1 MSDETWVVTL
11 PKLGESVTE
20 GVIGTFFKNV
30 GDEVEFDDPLFE
42 VSTDKVDT
50 EVPSSYD
57 GVVLE
62 VLAQEG
68 DTVSVGAPIMKIG
81 GKGTP
86 VPNRL
91 PSAAHGVAAA
101 GGRSLND
108 LSTPSVGGSEGP
120 TTNAGFS
127 PSASGE
133 VFELTMPKLGESV
146 TEGTIGTW
154 FKAVGDAVALDDVLF
169 DVSTDKVDSEIPSPY
184 DGTMLAILVGEGE
197 TVPVGTVLARIGAP
211 GAAVAEPPAT
221 TTTGN
226 GSGPAGNGSTRP
238 VGAAT
243 ATAPAARA
251 TAGGGRLLSPLVRRL
266 VAESGLDVA
275 TISGTGAGGRI
286 RREDVGNAIAA
297 AKTAAPAAPAV
308 APAAAPAAARA
319 PKAGKDGRDEVV
331 PLSRMRLILADTLKA
346 SQTQAASVWTSVE
359 VDFDNIEKVRTE
371 FKSRFKK
378 ETGASLSYL
387 PFISRAVCDALRQ
400 FPTVNSSI
408 DLESKTMTLHPYV
421 NLGVAVDLDEQGL
434 VVPVVKDADS
444 LNIRGIAS
452 QIATKAAAARAR
464 ELPNKE
470 MQGSTFTITNPGPF
484 ASYAS
489 SPIINQP
496 NVAILCTDGVKRRP
510 VAVGDAIAI
519 HPVGII
525 GMVYDHRAFDGS
537 TASKFLLHIRDSLEQ
552 RDWSTELS

>member
-20 GVIGTFFKNV
+20 GVIGSVFKQV

-42 VSTDKVDT
+42 VSTDKVDS
-50 EVPSSYD
+50 EVPSPYD

-62 VLAQEG
+62 VLAQPGE
-68 DTVSVGAPIMKIG
+68 TIPVGAPVLKIG

-86 VPNRL
+86 VENRL

-108 LSTPSVGGSEGP
+108 PAAPSVGGSEGP
-120 TTNAGFS
+120 STEDAHFS
-127 PSASGE
+127 PSSGKGE
-133 VFELTMPKLGESV
+133 VFEITMPKLGESV

-154 FKAVGDAVALDDVLF
+154 HKAVGDDVAFDDLLF

-184 DGTMLAILVGEGE
+184 DGKLLDILVNAGE

-211 GAAVAEPPAT
+211 GAQVAGA
-221 TTTGN
+221 
-226 GSGPAGNGSTRP
+226 AGNGSKPAEAESPRAVTAQNGVAP
-238 VGAAT
+238 VGRDGA
-243 ATAPAARA
+243 
-251 TAGGGRLLSPLVRRL
+251 GGRLLSPLVRRL
-266 VAESGLDVA
+266 AAEHGIDVTTVA
-275 TISGTGAGGRI
+275 GTGVGGRI
-286 RREDVGNAIAA
+286 RREDIAKVIAA
-297 AKTAAPAAPAV
+297 GPATAV
-308 APAAAPAAARA
+308 AAPAAAAATQPAPRA
-319 PKAGKDGRDEVV
+319 AKAATDGRGEVV

-346 SQTQAASVWTSVE
+346 SQTLAASVWTSVE
-359 VDFDNIEKVRTE
+359 VDFDNVERVRTE
-371 FKSRFKK
+371 FKARFKK

-387 PFISRAVCDALRQ
+387 PFISRAVCDALRA

-434 VVPVVKDADS
+434 VVPVVKDADT

-452 QIATKAAAARAR
+452 AIATKAAAARAK

-510 VAVGDAIAI
+510 VAIGDTIAI

-537 TASKFLLHIRDSLEQ
+537 TASKFLLHLRDSLEQ
-552 RDWSTELS
+552 RDWSAELS

>member
-68 DTVSVGAPIMKIG
+68 DTVSVGAAIMRIG
-81 GKGTP
+81 GKGTT
-86 VPNRL
+86 VENRL

-108 LSTPSVGGSEGP
+108 PSAPSVGGSEGP
-120 TTNAGFS
+120 TTENADFS
-127 PSASGE
+127 PSEAGE
-133 VFELTMPKLGESV
+133 VFEITMPKLGESV

-154 FKAVGDAVALDDVLF
+154 FKAVGDTVALDDVLF

-184 DGTMLAILVGEGE
+184 DGTVLAILVDAGQ

-211 GAAVAEPPAT
+211 GSQVIASAGN
-221 TTTGN
+221 GN
-226 GSGPAGNGSTRP
+226 GSQPAGAASP
-238 VGAAT
+238 AAAVAAT
-243 ATAPAARA
+243 ATATVTRDAA
-251 TAGGGRLLSPLVRRL
+251 GGRLLSPLVRRL
-266 VAESGLDVA
+266 AAESGIDVTNVA
-275 TISGTGAGGRI
+275 GTGVGGRI
-286 RREDVGNAIAA
+286 RREDISNAIAA
-297 AKTAAPAAPAV
+297 AETKTAAPTAP
-308 APAAAPAAARA
+308 PAAAPAAARA
-319 PKAGKDGRDEVV
+319 PKAGKDARDEEV

-359 VDFDNIEKVRTE
+359 VDFDNVERVRTE
-371 FKSRFKK
+371 YKTRFKK

-421 NLGVAVDLDEQGL
+421 NLGIAVDLDEQGL

-452 QIATKAAAARAR
+452 QIATKAAAARAK

-510 VAVGDAIAI
+510 VAIGDAIAI

-552 RDWSTELS
+552 RDWSAELS